1 MPLPT
6 LRSSHLLLFVGV
18 AVLFFSLTM
27 WMNQAAREAEPL
39 PWLVD
44 WKAKVIEPLAD
55 ERLTL
60 GELAGL
66 APGELWLQPQAEGPR
81 LAYRAEIEHGD
92 GAWRLAALLKLS
104 ASELESL
111 SRTFEQGATG
121 EQPLSAQLLDQMGA
135 HQIASLNLV
144 PMGEV
149 QAERLIASV
158 GAPRLRL
165 RTAEG
170 EAWVY
175 PQQGLSVHVVDGRLQ
190 LLHLLPREAMKH

>member
-1 MPLPT
+1 MPMPT

-18 AVLFFSLTM
+18 AVLFFSLAM

-44 WKAKVIEPLAD
+44 WKAKVIEPLSD

-66 APGELWLQPQAEGPR
+66 APGELWLQPISEGPR
-81 LAYRAEIEHGD
+81 LAYRAEIDQGD
-92 GAWRLAALLKLS
+92 DAWRLEAQLKLS
-104 ASELESL
+104 ESELESL
-111 SRTFEQGATG
+111 AKAFGEEVST
-121 EQPLSAQLLDQMGA
+121 EQPLSAQLLEQMGA

-149 QAERLIASV
+149 QVDRLIASV
-158 GAPRLRL
+158 GPPRLRL

-175 PQQGLSVHVVDGRLQ
+175 PQQGISVHVVDGKAQ
-190 LLHLLPREAMKH
+190 LLLLMPREALKR

>member
-6 LRSSHLLLFVGV
+6 LRSSHLLMFVGV

-27 WMNQAAREAEPL
+27 WMNRAAQEVEPL

-44 WKAKVIEPLAD
+44 WKSKVIEPLAG

-60 GELAGL
+60 GELAGI
-66 APGELWLQPQAEGPR
+66 APGELWLQPQEKGPR

-92 GAWRLAALLKLS
+92 EVWRLDALLKLS
-104 ASELESL
+104 AVEQESL
-111 SRTFEQGATG
+111 ARTFEQAAAG
-121 EQPLSAQLLDQMGA
+121 EQPLSAQLLEQMGA

-175 PQQGLSVHVVDGRLQ
+175 PQQGLSVHVVDGKAQ
-190 LLHLLPREAMKH
+190 LLLLMPREALKH